1 LAQRPLAAQ
10 AEYAAAREKGIL
22 ERGDGLSKS
31 LLETVISRAP
41 KRTSHAQVVDH
52 LGKAIVSGEFPVGS
66 ILPGDPELALRFR
79 VSRTVLREAMKT
91 LAAKGMIVPRARIG
105 TRVTPRKEWNLFDAD
120 ILTWHFACGVDEH
133 FLQHLSEV
141 RLAFETHAAA
151 LAARNASD
159 AEVATMMRLAVAM
172 GDANHNA
179 ETLAEADLKFH
190 LAVLDASG
198 NPFLRTVGGLI
209 EAALV
214 GVFRLS
220 SPTDE
225 KGGIDE
231 VARNHI
237 RIVEEIGK
245 RDEAGARQAMEHV
258 IMVGRDRIHQ
268 ALNAEGEKA

>member
-1 LAQRPLAAQ
+1 M
-10 AEYAAAREKGIL
+10 K
-22 ERGDGLSKS
+22 GDGLNKS
-31 LLETVISRAP
+31 LLDTVISRTP
-41 KRTSHAQVVDH
+41 KRTSHAQVVDQ

-91 LAAKGMIVPRARIG
+91 LAAKGMVVPRARIG
-105 TRVTPRKEWNLFDAD
+105 TRVTPRKDWNLFDAD
-120 ILTWHFACGVDEH
+120 ILTWHFACGVDED
-133 FLQHLSEV
+133 FLYHLSEV

-151 LAARNASD
+151 LAARNATD
-159 AEVATMMRLAVAM
+159 AEIATMMRLAVAM
-172 GDANHNA
+172 GDADHTA
-179 ETLAEADLKFH
+179 ETLAVADLKFH
-190 LAVLDASG
+190 LSVLEASG

-214 GVFRLS
+214 GVFKLS

-237 RIVEEIGK
+237 RIVEEIGR
-245 RDEAGARQAMEHV
+245 RDEVGARQAMEYV
-258 IMVGRDRIHQ
+258 IKYGRDRIQ
-268 ALNAEGEKA
+268 KAFNPDQGGKT

>member
-1 LAQRPLAAQ
+1 M
-10 AEYAAAREKGIL
+10 K
-22 ERGDGLSKS
+22 D
-31 LLETVISRAP
+31 LLETVLTRAP
-41 KRTSHAQVVDH
+41 KRTSHAQVVDQ

-66 ILPGDPELALRFR
+66 ILPGDPELAARFR

-105 TRVTPRKEWNLFDAD
+105 TRVTPPKEWNLFDAD
-120 ILTWHFACGVDEH
+120 ILTWHFACGVNEE

-141 RLAFETHAAA
+141 RFAFETHAAA

-159 AEVATMMRLAVAM
+159 AEIVTMMRLAVAM
-172 GDANHNA
+172 GDANHSA
-179 ETLAEADLKFH
+179 ETLAVADLKFH
-190 LAVLDASG
+190 LSVLDASG
-198 NPFLRTVGGLI
+198 NPFLRTVGSLI

-237 RIVEEIGK
+237 RIVEEI
-245 RDEAGARQAMEHV
+245 RNRNEAGARQAMEYV
-258 IMVGRDRIHQ
+258 IKYGRDRIHE
-268 ALNAEGEKA
+268 AFAKGEMA

>member
-1 LAQRPLAAQ
+1 MALQPL
-10 AEYAAAREKGIL
+10 RHIRRDRRGHIL
-22 ERGDGLSKS
+22 GGDGVKS
-31 LLETVISRAP
+31 LFETVISGTP
-41 KRTSHAQVVDH
+41 KRTSHAQVVDQ

-105 TRVTPRKEWNLFDAD
+105 TRVTPRKEWNLFDSD
-120 ILTWHFACGVDEH
+120 ILTWHFACGVDED
-133 FLQHLSEV
+133 FLHHLSEV

-151 LAARNASD
+151 LAARNASE
-159 AEVATMMRLAVAM
+159 AEIATMMRLAVAM
-172 GDANHNA
+172 GDAKHTA
-179 ETLAEADLKFH
+179 ESLAVADLKFH

-198 NPFLRTVGGLI
+198 NPFLRTVGSLI

-220 SPTDE
+220 SPTDD

-237 RIVEEIGK
+237 RIVEEIG
-245 RDEAGARQAMEHV
+245 RRSETGARQAMEHV
-258 IMVGRDRIHQ
+258 IKYGRERIHR
-268 ALNAEGEKA
+268 ALSGNEGGKM